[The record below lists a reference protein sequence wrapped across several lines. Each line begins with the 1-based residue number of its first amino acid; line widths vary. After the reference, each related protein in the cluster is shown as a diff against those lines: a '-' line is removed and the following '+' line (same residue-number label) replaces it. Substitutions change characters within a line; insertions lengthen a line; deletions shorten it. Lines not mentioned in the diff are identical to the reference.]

1 MFKKIIVFSLLSLLS
16 IACRASSARQSGSPN
31 EASMKT
37 SAQESSQK
45 VVWQTADGSA
55 LDQDCRDLLEHKF
68 SLLPVQLVSV
78 EQRKLS
84 RSAFP
89 SLRLEGGDND
99 AVSVKGWDQ
108 PEISLKACKMAA
120 AKTKEQALQVLN
132 GISVLAENGKI
143 SSGGPTAE
151 GFWGVQFVL
160 YVPRDLGLDLSTHN
174 GDIRLSNL
182 AGEINARTENGG
194 VTLNETRGRVKAETG
209 NGGIDIRLP
218 EGKLQGEG
226 LEAKSG
232 NGSLKL
238 EVPSGFSSTIEAETL
253 GRTAIECLVKG
264 CVTQDSDRDRKRVR
278 IGDSG
283 PPLVRVSTGNGDLR
297 IIPAR

>member
-1 MFKKIIVFSLLSLLS
+1 
-16 IACRASSARQSGSPN
+16 
-31 EASMKT
+31 MKS

-45 VVWQTADGSA
+45 IVWQTADGSA
-55 LDQDCRDLLEHKF
+55 LDEDCRELLEHRF

-84 RSAFP
+84 PSSFP

-99 AVSVKGWDQ
+99 AVSIKGWDQ

-120 AKTKEQALQVLN
+120 AKVKEQALQVLN
-132 GISVLAENGKI
+132 GISVTADNGKI
-143 SSGGPTAE
+143 SSGGPTGGE
-151 GFWGVQFVL
+151 GFWGVQFIL
-160 YVPRDLGLDLSTHN
+160 YVPKDMGLDLSTHN
-174 GDIRLSNL
+174 GDIRLSDL
-182 AGEINARTENGG
+182 TGDINARTENGG
-194 VTLNETRGRVKAETG
+194 LTLNETRGRVKAESG

-218 EGKLQGEG
+218 GGKLQGEG

-238 EVPSGFSSTIEAETL
+238 EVPAGFSSTIEAETL
-253 GRTAIECLVKG
+253 GRTSIECLVKG